1 MNLDSNKHAID
12 PAEQAALLLFRIG
25 FGILCIALPVIAAFS
40 RRALVIIAPIGAVVL
55 IFSALMI
62 KDNRNAVR
70 RALNVLTSPVGLAA
84 LFIIFWSALSLLWT
98 PFPGSGAERLFRIV
112 GTAGLAVG
120 AIIALPKRMRATNLY
135 LLAVGVGLSA
145 ITLLGLLLF
154 RSAEIDPTALERAAI
169 LTTLLAWPAV
179 NWLAI
184 KQRSLSSMA
193 IAAAVGAIA
202 IVFQGLSVLPALM
215 IGAILLGG
223 AINNSR
229 ATAVALMSAV
239 TVLIMAAPLI
249 AIVLSFVAPQE
260 SGLGRTMQTWADLI
274 MADPGRLLTGHGL
287 DTALRNRISSVLD
300 AGAPSSLLFEIWYE
314 LGVLGALAVTTVMVL
329 SIDKISHLGNALAP
343 FVLGCFGFAFSLAV
357 IGLGTSQTWWMTAL
371 VVTAIAFA
379 AVANGE
385 YRAQRPVA
393 LRSRTPEL

>member
-1 MNLDSNKHAID
+1 MNLNTNDRAVD

-62 KDNRNAVR
+62 RDNRNAVAR
-70 RALNVLTSPVGLAA
+70 VWAVLTSAAGLAA
-84 LFIIFWSALSLLWT
+84 LFIIFWSTLSLLWT
-98 PFPGSGAERLFRIV
+98 PFPASGAERLFRIV
-112 GTAGLAVG
+112 GTAGLALG
-120 AIIALPKRMRATNLY
+120 AIIALPQRMRATNLY

-145 ITLLGLLLF
+145 LTQLTLLLRGTG
-154 RSAEIDPTALERAAI
+154 EIDTITLERAAI

-184 KQRSLSSMA
+184 KQRSVFGMA
-193 IAAAVGAIA
+193 IGASVGTIA
-202 IVFQGLSVLPALM
+202 IVLQGPSVLPALL

-223 AINNSR
+223 ALNNRR

-249 AIVLSFVAPQE
+249 ALIVSFIAPQE
-260 SGLGRTMQTWADLI
+260 SGLGRTMQIWADLI
-274 MADPGRLLTGHGL
+274 VADPSRLLTGYGL
-287 DTALRNRISSVLD
+287 DSALRNRVAQVLNV
-300 AGAPSSLLFEIWYE
+300 AAPSSLLFEIWYE
-314 LGVLGALAVTTVMVL
+314 LGLLGALALTTVIVL
-329 SIDKISHLGNALAP
+329 SLNRISYLGDALAP
-343 FVLGCFGFAFSLAV
+343 FALGCFGFAFSLAV
-357 IGLGTSQTWWMTAL
+357 IGLSTSQTWWLTAL
-371 VVTAIAFA
+371 ATTVIAFA

-385 YRAQRPVA
+385 YRAKRPLAFV
-393 LRSRTPEL
+393 SRAPE